1 MATSVVPAFID
12 AIVANAGT
20 SLPSLN
26 VYDGFG
32 ATDDPGDFLMV
43 GVSDPDIEGAD
54 SGADAQQDW
63 ATVGLQGARS
73 EQGEITCAA
82 LSWNGDGNAKAARDS
97 AYATVAAVET
107 FCRNDPDLG
116 IPTLLWNS
124 ALTSHQLTQNQDEGG
139 ALAMVIFRIA
149 FQARI

>member
-1 MATSVVPAFID
+1 MATTVIPSLID
-12 AIVANAGT
+12 AIVAGSRVA
-20 SLPSLN
+20 LPGLN

-43 GVSDPDIEGAD
+43 GVSDPDLEGAD
-54 SGADAQQDW
+54 TGADARQSW
-63 ATVGLQGARS
+63 ATVGLQGARN
-73 EQGEITCAA
+73 EEGEVTCVA
-82 LSWNGDGNAKAARDS
+82 LSWNGDGDPKAARDS
-97 AYATVAAVET
+97 AYVTVAAVET

-124 ALTSHQLTQNQDEGG
+124 ALTSHNLTQNQDEGG
-139 ALAMVIFRIA
+139 ALAMVVFRIA